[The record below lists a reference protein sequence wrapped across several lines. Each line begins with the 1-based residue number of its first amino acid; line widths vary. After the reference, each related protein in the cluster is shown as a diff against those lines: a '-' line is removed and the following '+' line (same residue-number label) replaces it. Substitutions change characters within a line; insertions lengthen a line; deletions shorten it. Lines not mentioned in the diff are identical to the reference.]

1 MFCPHCKSL
10 MISSAGQLKCKRCGY
25 IRDITGADQMTIEE
39 KRSEKEII
47 FFDEEQELATKPT
60 FSIKCPECEHN
71 LAFWWMR
78 QLRSADESEVRFFKC
93 VKCGYTWR
101 EYD

>member
-1 MFCPHCKSL
+1 

-25 IRDITGADQMTIEE
+25 IRDITSADQMRIEE

-47 FFDEEQELATKPT
+47 FFDEEQEIATKPT
-60 FSIKCPECEHN
+60 IAIKCPECENN

>member
-1 MFCPHCKSL
+1 M
-10 MISSAGQLKCKRCGY
+10 R
-25 IRDITGADQMTIEE
+25 IEE

-47 FFDEEQELATKPT
+47 FFDEEQEVATKPT
-60 FSIKCPECEHN
+60 FAIKCPECEHN